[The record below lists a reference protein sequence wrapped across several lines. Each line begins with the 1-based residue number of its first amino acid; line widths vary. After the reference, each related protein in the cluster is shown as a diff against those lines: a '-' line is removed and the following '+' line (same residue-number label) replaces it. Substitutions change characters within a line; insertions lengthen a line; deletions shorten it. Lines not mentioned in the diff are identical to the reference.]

1 MGHLS
6 ILCLRAAV
14 AALLSLG
21 APAAQAWAQTQG
33 CAVAAAGGPRI
44 EVTKPAPA
52 AVVGEPVTFEWKRTG
67 TGAATSK
74 AAAYLVIAFPESTR
88 FEGRGFF
95 ALAPGAR
102 GPHGME
108 FGKGRS
114 RAVVPLS
121 TPFARSAGAI
131 AVLPYRAGP
140 MEAEWAV
147 VVVSACGEAVAASG
161 SARLDV
167 APGAPKLVAR
177 DPFSARRPTA
187 EVVPVAGPFR
197 ARIFEGA
204 VEVADSRSGEVI
216 LQATGSDPVF
226 SPTGRFIVLRTDE
239 EQVADIYD
247 LVAERRV
254 GRFQSIA
261 MYWSH
266 ADSFLYLDQEWA
278 GALQVVRTLHGRRE
292 AFEETPRLSLLNEF
306 RMEDQAV
313 LAEGAVHGGLD
324 PDGEDLDPGEGGASF
339 TAGSEA
345 WSLELSLES
354 GVVAFLATNPF
365 FYPDPTDDIPG
376 RIIDLGL
383 LSPMIVTE
391 RRSHLDE
398 VLSRDFAMTAADA
411 AKWNVHDTLRRTFI
425 YYDDQSDDAVDE
437 EADAAETAPE
447 GVDAAAE
454 PIEDDETVAE
464 PIQEAIDFSEEPT
477 QTVIEN
483 GDVVAADPGTGDG
496 DGSGAILRGAM
507 AIAPSLRSFADTAGA
522 MLDLLPSRAIPAQR
536 SGENDSTIERIAAEL
551 DALYDDS
558 IARVGTGPED
568 AGSGYL
574 TFPFPD
580 PSPATPPDEVV
591 QINLLAEGRDT
602 WRWILGSDRFWL
614 TETVESGRLSHAFG
628 FTLLGERGGTLL
640 HADLLAPEQLKA
652 EAASGA
658 DGAPLALINRG
669 DARGELG
676 STFGEP
682 SYVGIA
688 GGRYLLVATRPIARL
703 IAFDLV
709 AWSPACSV
717 ASPLNAADIDHLSI
731 TTDGRQ
737 LAQVNKDGRV
747 EVYACADGRHLL
759 SGLVADDEL
768 VLMDGNGY
776 FDGSEDAA
784 GYVELKIAGLPGRHL
799 LSQFAGRL
807 RYPGLARAA
816 FSGATERAPIAL
828 DPPSLSVSTRDGA
841 FGIELRAARGLRS
854 LDVYIDGRLARRIPV
869 TGVAASLA
877 LDPKGL
883 PPAAFATLLAI
894 DSEGFT
900 SPPTEI
906 VLGTRPSEGRGRLLG
921 FAVGVDLYPKM
932 PGSDLRYATADARRI
947 AGAVAASPLYGSAE
961 IDTLIDA
968 DATAEAILA
977 RLDAVIAEA
986 GEGDTLLLSF
996 AGHGLIGGDGR
1007 LRLAL
1012 SSTDRADIDRTS
1024 LAFDAVAQRIKAA
1037 KARVVVLLDACH
1049 SGVTGQADPAT
1060 NEDAVAQLVTEGGA
1074 GIVILSASKGRQFSE
1089 ELATLGGGRFSVAIE
1104 DAVTAGRAR
1113 TDSDGNGAVSLLELY
1128 RAVKGSVAGGSSGR
1142 QIPWIA
1148 RNQIYGDFDVF

>member
-14 AALLSLG
+14 AALLSLM

-33 CAVAAAGGPRI
+33 CAVAAADDPRI

-52 AVVGEPVTFEWKRTG
+52 AVVGEPVTFEWMRTG
-67 TGAATSK
+67 IGAATSK

-108 FGKGRS
+108 FGEGRS

-147 VVVSACGEAVAASG
+147 VVVSACGEAVASSG

-177 DPFSARRPTA
+177 DQFSARRPTA

-226 SPTGRFIVLRTDE
+226 SPTGRFIALRTDE

-278 GALQVVRTLHGRRE
+278 GALQVVRTLHGRRDS
-292 AFEETPRLSLLNEF
+292 FEETPRLSLLNEF
-306 RMEDQAV
+306 RMEEEAV

-324 PDGEDLDPGEGGASF
+324 PDGEDLDPGEGGGSF

-345 WSLELSLES
+345 WSLELSIET

-365 FYPDPTDDIPG
+365 FYPDPTDDLPG

-383 LSPMIVTE
+383 LNQMIVTE
-391 RRSHLDE
+391 RRSELDAI
-398 VLSRDFAMTAADA
+398 LSRDFSVESPAV
-411 AKWNVHDTLRRTFI
+411 AKWNVHDTLRRTFV
-425 YYDDQSDDAVDE
+425 YYDDQSGEIVEE
-437 EADAAETAPE
+437 EADDAE
-447 GVDAAAE
+447 AAAE
-454 PIEDDETVAE
+454 DTDVIVQPDEDTGVPEPIEE
-464 PIQEAIDFSEEPT
+464 PIDFSAEPT
-477 QTVIEN
+477 QTVTGN
-483 GDVVAADPGTGDG
+483 GDEVAGGSGTEEGDG
-496 DGSGAILRGAM
+496 ADAILRGAV
-507 AIAPSLRSFADTAGA
+507 AIAPSIRSAADATGA
-522 MLDLLPSRAIPAQR
+522 MLDLLPDRAIPSLR
-536 SGENDSTIERIAAEL
+536 SGRDDHDLERIAAEL
-551 DALYDDS
+551 DALYDDAV
-558 IARVGTGPED
+558 ARIGSGPED
-568 AGSGYL
+568 DGGGYS
-574 TFPFPD
+574 TYPFPD
-580 PSPATPPDEVV
+580 PSPASPPEEATT
-591 QINLLAEGRDT
+591 INLLAVGRDS
-602 WRWILGSDRFWL
+602 WRWILGGDRFWL
-614 TETVESGRLSHAFG
+614 TETVESGRLSHAFS
-628 FTLLGERGGTLL
+628 FTLLGERDGTLR
-640 HADLLAPEQLKA
+640 HADLLAPVQLKA
-652 EAASGA
+652 EAAGGE

-703 IAFDLV
+703 IAFDLA
-709 AWSPACSV
+709 AWSPVCSV
-717 ASPLNAADIDHLSI
+717 AAPLNSADMDHLSV
-731 TTDGRQ
+731 TADGRQ

-747 EVYACADGRHLL
+747 EIYACADGRHLL

-768 VLMDGNGY
+768 ILMDRNGY

-828 DPPSLSVSTRDGA
+828 DPPSLSVSARDGA
-841 FGIELRAARGLRS
+841 FGIDLRAARGLRS

-877 LDPKGL
+877 LDPAGL

-894 DSEGFT
+894 DREGFT

-932 PGSDLRYATADARRI
+932 PGSDLSYAAADARRI
-947 AGAVAASPLYGSAE
+947 AGAVAASPLYVAADIG
-961 IDTLIDA
+961 TLIDA

-977 RLDAVIAEA
+977 RLDATIAEA

-1104 DAVTAGRAR
+1104 DAVTAGRAKA
-1113 TDSDGNGAVSLLELY
+1113 DSDGNGAVSLLELY
-1128 RAVKGSVAGGSSGR
+1128 RAVKGSVAGGSQGR